1 MKNLVVMF
9 RILIT
14 VINHFEAKMTMT
26 AHYTFHQ
33 WVIDIDGSSQFLLL
47 LQKAALFASYL

>member
-14 VINHFEAKMTMT
+14 VINHFEAKMT